1 MDIGGMV
8 TSPVGVGLAAVI
20 GRLLPLRAGI
30 ALAYWLGDRFADRLE
45 APDVRAVRFNQQLL
59 SDGQL
64 SPAQLDERVRAVFR
78 NSARGVVEVMHYQGR
93 PKKMLQWV
101 DADEAMKGYIRLTQ
115 DQQQRVVFTCP
126 HTGNFDLAGRA
137 LGLMGL
143 RAMILAEPTQRA
155 DYNYQNRLRR
165 QTGLNIRTL
174 SMEALRDAAKF
185 LEGGGSVLTGVDWPV
200 AEKRYRP
207 RFCGRP
213 SLLPTAHIRLAV
225 KVGAPVVVVAC
236 HRRPDGKYTI
246 ASSEPMPMR
255 VGNSMAETILSN
267 TEAVLEVVE
276 PHIRSDPEQWLLY
289 HPVWENH
296 E

>member
-30 ALAYWLGDRFADRLE
+30 ALAYWLGDRFADRPE

-137 LGLMGL
+137 LR
-143 RAMILAEPTQRA
+143 RASAGAVGRRGGRARRAGAAPALGRRPRRDGIRAARA
-155 DYNYQNRLRR
+155 DRDAVRPLRQRRR
-165 QTGLNIRTL
+165 QPQPPRDARRRGRGARDERVPALPR
-174 SMEALRDAAKF
+174 ALR
-185 LEGGGSVLTGVDWPV
+185 S
-200 AEKRYRP
+200 R
-207 RFCGRP
+207 
-213 SLLPTAHIRLAV
+213 
-225 KVGAPVVVVAC
+225 
-236 HRRPDGKYTI
+236 
-246 ASSEPMPMR
+246 
-255 VGNSMAETILSN
+255 
-267 TEAVLEVVE
+267 AVL
-276 PHIRSDPEQWLLY
+276 RLMS
-289 HPVWENH
+289 
-296 E
+296 